1 MQRRTL
7 LVLTTAL
14 LSSGLSFVAP
24 PTTANAAPP
33 VTCTQLPT
41 KIADSNIKYVNAQI
55 VPANQLPGPQ
65 AGNFTGR
72 LPAGTP
78 PNPPSPPAP
87 PPPTVPVTYC
97 LVVLSY
103 SSTPANDPTPQNIT
117 IYVGL
122 PVNSIDG
129 GKTGSVVNPPNNFT
143 TVEGNWNGRTEG
155 QGGGGCTGNNNVNS
169 AGAVANGFV
178 GSGTDGGHG
187 SPTNDPGN
195 TCQQG
200 VLKLGQLNYQ
210 YIQDWVYNAPQQEII
225 WSKKVAELY
234 YGKAPK
240 YNYWNGCSTGGHQG
254 YALAQTLAGELD
266 GILANAPAMYWTR
279 FQTAQ
284 MWGQIAMFDIAQGVI
299 AAPKLAA
306 VQNAAIAAC
315 DFNDGVM
322 DGIIDD
328 PRTCTFNAKANM
340 CGPVPAL
347 NCLTPKEADAVNV
360 MWDGPRSDSG
370 KRIWFPIDR
379 GTDFNFWD
387 GNVPFGLAPVQF
399 GWDLA
404 NPAYYVAGAFPSPY
418 PGFWGNVALSS
429 TVSAPGTVTTYAAV
443 AQAGSRTVAD
453 LTDTFG
459 DLDAFKRSGG
469 KMITV
474 VGANDGLIMPRG
486 VINYYR
492 VMAARYAD
500 GSDNAGWFDNAAKAD
515 PSDRFRGVQKFFRLF
530 HAPGVSHCG
539 LGIINHNSLGPW
551 PQGGVDFNAV
561 INWVEKGIA
570 PNQVLGSGNTAGF
583 NIPPGSTPN
592 LTRPLCPYPQ
602 TAVYKGSGSVTDAV
616 NWSCGGDLEKN
627 IPVGTPL
634 SGPPGRPVP
643 CYDVLVKYKHEVNGP
658 LDYQGSGVNPAV
670 CLSDNHDHDHDD
682 DHDHNDDHRR

>member
-1 MQRRTL
+1 M
-7 LVLTTAL
+7 
-14 LSSGLSFVAP
+14 
-24 PTTANAAPP
+24 
-33 VTCTQLPT
+33 TCTQLPA
-41 KIADSNIKYVNAQI
+41 KLLGGNIKYANAQI
-55 VPANQLPGPQ
+55 VPANTAP
-65 AGNFTGR
+65 AGQPNNFTGR
-72 LPAGTP
+72 A
-78 PNPPSPPAP
+78 PSSAK
-87 PPPTVPVTYC
+87 VPVPYC

-122 PVNSIDG
+122 PLNSMDG
-129 GKTGSVVNPPNNFT
+129 GVTGSTVDPAFNFT

-155 QGGGGCTGNNNVNS
+155 EGGGGCTGNNNVNS
-169 AGAVANGFV
+169 AGAVVNGFV

-187 SPTNDPGN
+187 GPNNDPNN

-200 VLKLGQLNYQ
+200 VLSLGHLNNQ
-210 YIQDWVYNAPQQEII
+210 YIQDWVYNGPQQEIL

-234 YGKAPK
+234 YAKAPH

-284 MWGQIAMFDIAQGVI
+284 MWGQIAMFDIAQEVI
-299 AAPKLAA
+299 PAAKLAA

-315 DFNDGVM
+315 DKNDGVA

-328 PRTCTFNAKANM
+328 PRTCTFNAKANV
-340 CGPVPAL
+340 CGQPTAPAA
-347 NCLTPKEADAVNV
+347 CLTPAEADAVNV
-360 MWDGPRSDSG
+360 MWDGPRSDIG
-370 KRIWFPIDR
+370 NRIWFPIDR
-379 GTDFNFWD
+379 GTDFQFWD

-404 NPAYYVAGAFPSPY
+404 DPAYFNAGAFPSPY
-418 PGFWGNVALSS
+418 PGHWGNVALNS

-443 AQAGSRTVAD
+443 AQAGSNNVAD
-453 LTDTFG
+453 LTDTFA
-459 DLDAFKRSGG
+459 DLDAFKASGA

-492 VMAARYAD
+492 VMAARYAE
-500 GSDNAGWFDNAAKAD
+500 GSDNSAIAD
-515 PSDRFRGVQKFFRLF
+515 PSDRFRGVQKFYRLF

-539 LGIINHNSLGPW
+539 LGILNHSSLGPW
-551 PQGGVDFNAV
+551 PQNGADFNAV
-561 INWVEKGIA
+561 INWVEKGVA
-570 PNQVLGSGNTAGF
+570 PSQVAGSGNTAVPFF
-583 NIPPGSTPN
+583 NAASPTT

-602 TAVYKGSGSVTDAV
+602 TAVYKGAGNVNDAA
-616 NWSCGGDLEKN
+616 NWQCGGDLEKN
-627 IPVGTPL
+627 VPVGTPL
-634 SGPPGRPVP
+634 AGAPGQPVA
-643 CYDVLVKYKHEVNGP
+643 CYDVLAKYKHEINGP
-658 LDYQGSGVNPAV
+658 LDYQNSGLTPSMCPGPAQ
-670 CLSDNHDHDHDD
+670 
-682 DHDHNDDHRR
+682 R